1 MRALQMD
8 GPREDV
14 RGGEGV
20 RKEDALAQ
28 ARMFASILDKIIR
41 DYSELKCVEMSA
53 ILDEKEWE
61 QLKESIDVAIG
72 SISGMR
78 DDLQRMI
85 VAIAEEGAQ

>member
-1 MRALQMD
+1 M
-8 GPREDV
+8 
-14 RGGEGV
+14 
-20 RKEDALAQ
+20 RKEDVLAQ

-41 DYSELKCVEMSA
+41 NYGELKCVEMTA

>member
-1 MRALQMD
+1 M
-8 GPREDV
+8 
-14 RGGEGV
+14 

-41 DYSELKCVEMSA
+41 DYSELKCVEMTA

-85 VAIAEEGAQ
+85 VVIAEEGAQ